1 MSLRVYLSTLNNT
14 GVQPQQDLGIP
25 SGWTAS
31 AREMKV
37 KGERKRLIF
46 FGAQRGAKIQSTFSP
61 EWRRRAPF
69 QLGLRSPGRKVNSES
84 LCAPGNKPEKKR
96 SRKRETAR
104 DKEWHGEAKLWWSR
118 VCSFIFKGSF
128 YTLSCTFP
136 DVKDTKSCRVSSTL
150 QQFDLHRHQDVFCIP
165 FHLQGSLCYV
175 HYLLA
180 QRPINIFVTLSW

>member
-1 MSLRVYLSTLNNT
+1 MVGVLDIKLHLIQKKIYEEGVVLSILPFYRWGNWGTEAVRQFQEVKRMMSLRVYLSTLNNT

-96 SRKRETAR
+96 
-104 DKEWHGEAKLWWSR
+104 
-118 VCSFIFKGSF
+118 
-128 YTLSCTFP
+128 
-136 DVKDTKSCRVSSTL
+136 
-150 QQFDLHRHQDVFCIP
+150 
-165 FHLQGSLCYV
+165 
-175 HYLLA
+175 
-180 QRPINIFVTLSW
+180 